1 MGRVIGIDLGTTY
14 SCVAYLEGGR
24 PVVIPNLEGL
34 PTTPSVVSFTGSG
47 ERLVGTLAMR
57 QAVTNPANTFYAVK
71 RLIGQK
77 FRSAEIQEA
86 MARLP
91 YKLKEAANGD
101 VAVVLGDKTLSPP
114 EISAMV
120 LGYLKACAESF
131 FGEPVTEAV
140 ITVPAHFNDAQRQAT
155 KDAATICGLEVQR
168 VINEPTAAGLAY
180 GLDAKKNGLAAV
192 YDLGG
197 GTFDITILEAS
208 DGVFN
213 VLATNGD
220 SYLGGEDFDNRILEW
235 LAATFKSEAGIDL
248 GDDRLALQRVKEAAE
263 KAKRELSFTTE
274 TEINLPFIS
283 SDRAKSNHIR
293 KTLSRTT
300 FEAMTADLVERT
312 LPHIQKALEDAR
324 LTVDR
329 IDHVILVG
337 GQARM
342 PLVRERVT
350 NFFGR
355 EPEEKV
361 DPDQIVAMGAAIQS
375 GILAGQVRDLVLLL
389 DVTPFAL
396 GIETENDGYEM
407 VIERN
412 TTIPTRKVKAFTT
425 VEHNQRRVR
434 IHVLQGEGFLA
445 SMNKSLAVFELVGI
459 DPAPAG
465 VPQIDVTFEINADG
479 LVRVSAKDKE
489 TGLEQKVEVRPSS
502 GLTPAEVAELRRRQ
516 TGGDLPPAPKQ
527 RADE

>member
-14 SCVAYLEGGR
+14 SCVACLEGGR

-34 PTTPSVVSFTGSG
+34 PTTPSVVSFTRSG
-47 ERLVGTLAMR
+47 ELLVGTLAMR
-57 QAVTNPANTFYAVK
+57 QAVTNPDKTFFAVK

-77 FRSAEIQEA
+77 YKSAQIQEA

-91 YKLKEAANGD
+91 YRLKEAPNGD
-101 VAVVLGDKTLSPP
+101 VSVVLGEKTMSPP
-114 EISAMV
+114 EISSLV
-120 LGYLKACAESF
+120 LGYLKACAEAF
-131 FGEPVTEAV
+131 FGEPVSEAV

-155 KDAATICGLEVQR
+155 KDAATISGLQVQR

-180 GLDAKKNGLAAV
+180 GLETKKNGLAAV

-197 GTFDITILEAS
+197 GTFDITILEFS

-235 LAATFKSEAGIDL
+235 LAASFRAEAGTDMAE
-248 GDDRLALQRVKEAAE
+248 DKLALQRVKEAAE
-263 KAKRELSFTTE
+263 KAKRELSFVTE
-274 TEINLPFIS
+274 TEINLPFITS
-283 SDRAKSNHIR
+283 QRSTSKHIR
-293 KTLSRTT
+293 KTLSRAT
-300 FEAMTADLVERT
+300 FEAMTSDLVERT
-312 LPHIQKALEDAR
+312 VPRIEQALADAR
-324 LTVDR
+324 LSPDR
-329 IDHVILVG
+329 IEHVILVG
-337 GQARM
+337 GQTRM
-342 PLVRERVT
+342 PLVKERVT
-350 NFFGR
+350 KFFGR
-355 EPEEKV
+355 SPEEKV

-375 GILAGQVRDLVLLL
+375 GILDGQVRDLVLLL

-407 VIERN
+407 IIERN

-459 DPAPAG
+459 EPAPAG
-465 VPQIDVTFEINADG
+465 VPQIDVTFEITADG
-479 LVRVSAKDKE
+479 LAQVTAKDKE
-489 TGLEQKVEVRPSS
+489 TGLEQRIEVRPSS
-502 GLTPAEVAELRRRQ
+502 GLSAREVEEMRKRQ
-516 TGGDLPPAPKQ
+516 TGIEVAKKGPNA
-527 RADE
+527 

>member
-1 MGRVIGIDLGTTY
+1 MGHVIGIDLGTTY
-14 SCVAYLEGGR
+14 SCIATLQGGR

-77 FRSAEIQEA
+77 FLSPEVQEA
-86 MARLP
+86 QK
-91 YKLKEAANGD
+91 KLSYLLKPAPNGD
-101 VAVVLGDKTLSPP
+101 VLVVLGNKTLSPP
-114 EISAMV
+114 EISSMV
-120 LGYLKACAESF
+120 LGYLKSCAESF
-131 FGEPVTEAV
+131 FGDAVSAAV

-155 KDAATICGLEVQR
+155 KDAATICGLDVQR

-197 GTFDITILEAS
+197 GTFDITILEIS

-235 LAATFKSEAGIDL
+235 LAESFRAETGIDL
-248 GDDRLALQRVKEAAE
+248 GADKLALQRVKEAAE
-263 KAKRELSFTTE
+263 KAKRELSFAME

-283 SDRAKSNHIR
+283 SDKASSKHIR
-293 KTLSRTT
+293 RTLSRPTYETMTT
-300 FEAMTADLVERT
+300 DLVERT
-312 LPHIQKALEDAR
+312 IPHIEKALDDAK
-324 LTVDR
+324 LTPDR
-329 IDHVILVG
+329 IDQVILVG
-337 GQARM
+337 GQTRM
-342 PLVRERVT
+342 PLVKERVT
-350 NFFGR
+350 KFFGKK
-355 EPEEKV
+355 PEEKV
-361 DPDQIVAMGAAIQS
+361 NPDEIVALGAAIQS
-375 GILAGQVRDLVLLL
+375 GILDGQVRELVLLL

-396 GIETENDGYEM
+396 GIETEKDGYEM
-407 VIERN
+407 IIDRN
-412 TTIPTRKVKAFTT
+412 ATIPTRKVKAFTT

-445 SMNKSLAVFELVGI
+445 SLNKSLAVFELVGI
-459 DPAPAG
+459 EPAPAG
-465 VPQIDVTFEINADG
+465 VPQIDVTFEITADG
-479 LVRVSAKDKE
+479 LVQVSAKDKE
-489 TGLEQKVEVRPSS
+489 TGLEQKIEVRPST
-502 GLTPAEVAELRRRQ
+502 GLLPAEVEEMRRRQ
-516 TGGDLPPAPKQ
+516 TGREVVKTGPHG
-527 RADE
+527 

>member
-14 SCVAYLEGGR
+14 SCVATLENGK

-34 PTTPSVVSFTGSG
+34 PTTPSVVSFTASG
-47 ERLVGTLAMR
+47 ERLIGTLALR
-57 QAVTNPANTFYAVK
+57 QSVTNPGNTFYAVK

-77 FRSAEIQEA
+77 YLSAQIQEA
-86 MARLP
+86 STRLP
-91 YKLKEAANGD
+91 YKLAEAPNGD
-101 VAVVLGDKTLSPP
+101 VAIVLGDKTLSPP
-114 EISAMV
+114 EVSAMV
-120 LGYLKACAESF
+120 LGYLKECAESF
-131 FGEPVTEAV
+131 FGETVAEAV

-155 KDAATICGLEVQR
+155 KDAATICGLGVQR
-168 VINEPTAAGLAY
+168 VINEPTAAGLAF
-180 GLDAKKNGLAAV
+180 GLDAKKNGLVAI

-197 GTFDITILEAS
+197 GTFDITVLEAN

-235 LAATFKSEAGIDL
+235 LVASFRAETGIDL
-248 GDDRLALQRVKEAAE
+248 RGDKLGLQRMKEAAE

-283 SDRAKSNHIR
+283 SDKAKSNHIR
-293 KTLSRTT
+293 KSLSRKT

-312 LPHIQKALEDAR
+312 LPRIEQALADAKV
-324 LTVDR
+324 TPDR
-329 IDHVILVG
+329 IDQVILVG
-337 GQARM
+337 GQTRM
-342 PLVRERVT
+342 PLVKERVT
-350 NFFGR
+350 HFFGR
-355 EPEEKV
+355 SPEEKV

-375 GILAGQVRDLVLLL
+375 GILEGQVRDLVLLL

-396 GIETENDGYEM
+396 GIETENDGYE
-407 VIERN
+407 VIIERN
-412 TTIPTRKVKAFTT
+412 TTVPTRKVKAFTT

-434 IHVLQGEGFLA
+434 LHVLQGEGFLA

-459 DPAPAG
+459 EPATAG

-479 LVRVSAKDKE
+479 LVHVSALDKE
-489 TGLEQKVEVRPSS
+489 TGLSQRIEVRPSS
-502 GLTPAEVAELRRRQ
+502 GLTAAEVEEMRRRQ
-516 TGGDLPPAPKQ
+516 GGRGDAEKGVHG
-527 RADE
+527 

>member
-1 MGRVIGIDLGTTY
+1 MGHVIGIDLGTTY
-14 SCVAYLEGGR
+14 SCIAGLEAGR
-24 PVVIPNLEGL
+24 PIVIPNLEGL
-34 PTTPSVVSFTGSG
+34 PTTPSVVSFTEAG

-77 FRSAEIQEA
+77 FQSPQIQEA
-86 MARLP
+86 LGRLP
-91 YKLKEAANGD
+91 YGLKEAPNGD
-101 VAVVLGDKTLSPP
+101 VAVVLGDKTMSPP
-114 EISAMV
+114 EISSMV
-120 LGYLKACAESF
+120 LAYLKSCAESYY
-131 FGEPVTEAV
+131 GEPVTEAV

-155 KDAATICGLEVQR
+155 KDAATIAGLTVHR

-180 GLDAKKNGLAAV
+180 GLDVKRNGLAAV

-197 GTFDITILEAS
+197 GTFDITVLEIA

-220 SYLGGEDFDNRILEW
+220 SYLGGEDFDNRIVEW
-235 LAATFKSEAGIDL
+235 LAESFRAETGIDL
-248 GDDRLALQRVKEAAE
+248 AADKLALQRVKEAAE
-263 KAKRELSFTTE
+263 KAKRELSFAAE
-274 TEINLPFIS
+274 TEINLPFIC
-283 SDRAKSNHIR
+283 SDRSSSKHIR
-293 KTLSRTT
+293 KSLSRLT

-312 LPHIQKALEDAR
+312 IPRIEQALTDAKI
-324 LTVDR
+324 TADR
-329 IDHVILVG
+329 IDAVILVG
-337 GQARM
+337 GQTRM
-342 PLVRERVT
+342 PLVKERVT
-350 NFFGR
+350 KFFGKK
-355 EPEEKV
+355 PEEKV

-375 GILAGQVRDLVLLL
+375 GVLDGQVRDLVLLL

-412 TTIPTRKVKAFTT
+412 TTVPTRKVKAFTT

-459 DPAPAG
+459 EPAPAG
-465 VPQIDVTFEINADG
+465 VPQIDVTFEITADG
-479 LVRVSAKDKE
+479 LVQVSAKDKE
-489 TGLEQKVEVRPSS
+489 TGLEQRIEVRPSS
-502 GLTPAEVAELRRRQ
+502 GLTAAEVEEMRKRQSGRELAKP
-516 TGGDLPPAPKQ
+516 GANG
-527 RADE
+527 

>member
-14 SCVAYLEGGR
+14 SCIAYLEGGR

-34 PTTPSVVSFTGSG
+34 PTTPSVVSFTASG

-57 QAVTNPANTFYAVK
+57 QAVTNPGNTFFAVK

-77 FRSAEIQEA
+77 FQSPRVQEA
-86 MARLP
+86 VNRLP
-91 YKLKEAANGD
+91 YVLKEAANGD
-101 VAVVLGDKTLSPP
+101 VALVLGDRTMSPP
-114 EISAMV
+114 EVSSML
-120 LGYLKACAESF
+120 LGYLKHCAEIF

-140 ITVPAHFNDAQRQAT
+140 IAVPAHFDDAQRQAT
-155 KDAATICGLEVQR
+155 KDAATIAGLEVQR

-180 GLDAKKNGLAAV
+180 GLDAKKKGIAAV

-197 GTFDITILEAS
+197 GTFDITILEFG

-220 SYLGGEDFDNRILEW
+220 SFLGGEDFDNRIVEW
-235 LAATFKSEAGIDL
+235 LAASFRAETGLDL
-248 GDDRLALQRVKEAAE
+248 GLDKLALQRVKEAAE
-263 KAKRELSFTTE
+263 KAKRELSFTAE

-283 SDRAKSNHIR
+283 SDGTGSKHLR
-293 KTLSRTT
+293 KTLSRPT

-312 LPHIQKALEDAR
+312 VPRIEQALADAK
-324 LTVDR
+324 LTVDLV
-329 IDHVILVG
+329 DHVILIG
-337 GQARM
+337 GQTRM
-342 PLVRERVT
+342 PLVKERVT
-350 NFFGR
+350 KFFGR
-355 EPEEKV
+355 PPEEKV
-361 DPDQIVAMGAAIQS
+361 DPDQTVALGAAIQS
-375 GILAGQVRDLVLLL
+375 GILDGQVRDLVLLL

-396 GIETENDGYEM
+396 GIETEGDGYET

-412 TTIPTRKVKAFTT
+412 TTVPTRKVRAFTT

-434 IHVLQGEGFLA
+434 IHVMQGEGFLA

-459 DPAPAG
+459 EPAPAG

-479 LVRVSAKDKE
+479 LVQVSAKDKE
-489 TGLEQKVEVRPSS
+489 TGLEHRIEVRPAS
-502 GLTPAEVAELRRRQ
+502 GLSAAEVDDLRQRTSR
-516 TGGDLPPAPKQ
+516 DLAKLG
-527 RADE
+527 ANG

>member
-1 MGRVIGIDLGTTY
+1 MGHIIGIDLGTTY
-14 SCVAYLEGGR
+14 SCVAYLEGGK

-47 ERLVGTLAMR
+47 ERLIGTLAMR

-77 FRSAEIQEA
+77 FRSAQIQEA
-86 MARLP
+86 ITRLP
-91 YKLKEAANGD
+91 YGLKEAPNGD
-101 VAVVLGDKTLSPP
+101 VAVVLGDKTMSPP
-114 EISAMV
+114 EISSMV
-120 LGYLKACAESF
+120 LGYLKSCAESF

-155 KDAATICGLEVQR
+155 KDAATICGLNVQR

-197 GTFDITILEAS
+197 GTFDITILEFS

-235 LAATFKSEAGIDL
+235 LAASFRAETGFDL
-248 GDDRLALQRVKEAAE
+248 GEDKLALQRLKEGAE
-263 KAKRELSFTTE
+263 KAKRELSFTAE
-274 TEINLPFIS
+274 TEINLPFITS
-283 SDRAKSNHIR
+283 SKASSKHIR
-293 KTLSRTT
+293 KTLSRPT

-312 LPHIQKALEDAR
+312 IPHIETALADAK
-324 LTVDR
+324 TTADK
-329 IDHVILVG
+329 IDYIILVG
-337 GQARM
+337 GQTRM
-342 PLVRERVT
+342 PLVKERVT
-350 NFFGR
+350 KFFGR
-355 EPEEKV
+355 KPEEKV
-361 DPDQIVAMGAAIQS
+361 NPDEIVAMGAAIQS
-375 GILAGQVRDLVLLL
+375 GILEGQVRDLVLLL

-396 GIETENDGYEM
+396 GIETEGDGYEM
-407 VIERN
+407 IIERN

-489 TGLEQKVEVRPSS
+489 TGLEHRVEVRPSS
-502 GLTPAEVAELRRRQ
+502 GLSPAEVNELRRRQ
-516 TGGDLPPAPKQ
+516 TGHELAKQ
-527 RADE
+527 GANG

>member
-1 MGRVIGIDLGTTY
+1 MGHVIGIDLGTTY
-14 SCVAYLEGGR
+14 SCIAHLEDGK

-57 QAVTNPANTFYAVK
+57 QALTNPANTFYAVK

-77 FRSAEIQEA
+77 FASAQIQEA
-86 MARLP
+86 MTRLP
-91 YKLKEAANGD
+91 YGLKEAPNGD

-120 LGYLKACAESF
+120 LGYLKSCAESF

-155 KDAATICGLEVQR
+155 KDAATICGLDVQR

-180 GLDAKKNGLAAV
+180 GLDAGKNGRAAV

-235 LAATFKSEAGIDL
+235 LVTSFRAETGIDL
-248 GDDRLALQRVKEAAE
+248 AADKLALQRLKEAAE
-263 KAKRELSFTTE
+263 KAKRELSFTSE
-274 TEINLPFIS
+274 TEINLPFILAEK
-283 SDRAKSNHIR
+283 AKSNHIR
-293 KTLSRTT
+293 KTLSRPM

-312 LPHIQKALEDAR
+312 IPRIEQALGDAR
-324 LTVDR
+324 LTPDL

-337 GQARM
+337 GQTRM
-342 PLVRERVT
+342 PLVKERVT
-350 NFFGR
+350 QFFGR
-355 EPEEKV
+355 APEEKV

-375 GILAGQVRDLVLLL
+375 GVLAGQINDLVLLL

-396 GIETENDGYEM
+396 GIETEGDGYEM

-479 LVRVSAKDKE
+479 LVHVSAQDKE
-489 TGLEQKVEVRPSS
+489 TGLTQKVDVRPSS
-502 GLTPAEVAELRRRQ
+502 GLSPAEVQALRRRQ
-516 TGGDLPPAPKQ
+516 AGVAKPAKV
-527 RADE
+527 ENG

>member
-1 MGRVIGIDLGTTY
+1 MGHVIGIDLGTTY
-14 SCVAYLEGGR
+14 SCISCLEAGR
-24 PVVIPNLEGL
+24 PIVIPNLEGL
-34 PTTPSVVSFTGSG
+34 PTTPSIVSFTGSG
-47 ERLVGTLAMR
+47 ERLIGTLAMR

-77 FRSAEIQEA
+77 FQSPGVQEA
-86 MARLP
+86 QKRLP
-91 YKLKEAANGD
+91 YKLKEAPNGD
-101 VAVVLGDKTLSPP
+101 VLVVLGSKTMSPP
-114 EISAMV
+114 EISSMV

-131 FGEPVTEAV
+131 FGEPVTDAV
-140 ITVPAHFNDAQRQAT
+140 ITVPAHFNDHQRQAT

-180 GLDAKKNGLAAV
+180 GLDTKKNGLVAV

-197 GTFDITILEAS
+197 GTFDITILELS

-235 LAATFKSEAGIDL
+235 LAEDFLAETKIDL
-248 GDDRLALQRVKEAAE
+248 AADKLALQRVKEAAE
-263 KAKRELSFTTE
+263 KAKRELSFTSE

-283 SDRAKSNHIR
+283 SDNMAGSKHI
-293 KTLSRTT
+293 
-300 FEAMTADLVERT
+300 
-312 LPHIQKALEDAR
+312 
-324 LTVDR
+324 
-329 IDHVILVG
+329 ILVG
-337 GQARM
+337 GQTRM
-342 PLVRERVT
+342 PLVKQKVT
-350 NFFGR
+350 EFFGKA
-355 EPEEKV
+355 PEEQV
-361 DPDQIVAMGAAIQS
+361 NPDEIVAMGAAIQS
-375 GILAGQVRDLVLLL
+375 GILDGRVRDLVLLL

-407 VIERN
+407 IIERN

-459 DPAPAG
+459 APSPAG

-479 LVRVSAKDKE
+479 LARVSAKDKE

-502 GLTPAEVAELRRRQ
+502 GLMPTEVEEMRRRQ
-516 TGGDLPPAPKQ
+516 TGREAVKLGPNG
-527 RADE
+527 

>member
-1 MGRVIGIDLGTTY
+1 MGHVIGIDLGTTY
-14 SCVAYLEGGR
+14 SCIAGLEGGR

-34 PTTPSVVSFTGSG
+34 PTTPSVVSFTAAG

-77 FRSAEIQEA
+77 YRSPQIQEA
-86 MARLP
+86 IGRLP
-91 YKLKEAANGD
+91 YTLKEAPNGD
-101 VAVVLGDKTLSPP
+101 VAVVLGDRTLSPP
-114 EISAMV
+114 EISSMV
-120 LGYLKACAESF
+120 LSYLKECAEAF
-131 FGEPVTEAV
+131 FGGPVTEAV

-155 KDAATICGLEVQR
+155 KDAATIAGLAVQR

-197 GTFDITILEAS
+197 GTFDITILELS
-208 DGVFN
+208 EGVFN

-235 LAATFKSEAGIDL
+235 LAESFRAETGIDL
-248 GDDRLALQRVKEAAE
+248 GSDKLALQRVKEAAE
-263 KAKRELSFTTE
+263 KAKRELSFTSE

-283 SDRAKSNHIR
+283 SDRSSSKHIR
-293 KTLSRTT
+293 KTLSRLT
-300 FEAMTADLVERT
+300 FETMTADLVERT
-312 LPHIQKALEDAR
+312 VPRIEQALADAK
-324 LTVDR
+324 LTLDR

-337 GQARM
+337 GQTRM
-342 PLVRERVT
+342 PLVKERVT
-350 NFFGR
+350 KFFGR
-355 EPEEKV
+355 KPEEKV
-361 DPDQIVAMGAAIQS
+361 DPDQIVALGAAIQS
-375 GILAGQVRDLVLLL
+375 GVLDGQVRDIVLLL

-396 GIETENDGYEM
+396 GIETEGDGYET

-412 TTIPTRKVKAFTT
+412 TTVPVRKVKAFTT

-459 DPAPAG
+459 EPAPAG
-465 VPQIDVTFEINADG
+465 VPQIDVTFEITADG
-479 LVRVSAKDKE
+479 LVQVSAKDKE
-489 TGLEQKVEVRPSS
+489 TGLEQRIEVRPSS
-502 GLTPAEVAELRRRQ
+502 GLTAAEVEEMRKRQAGRELAKL
-516 TGGDLPPAPKQ
+516 GANG
-527 RADE
+527 

>member
-34 PTTPSVVSFTGSG
+34 PTTPSVVSFTATG
-47 ERLVGTLAMR
+47 ERLIGTLALR
-57 QAVTNPANTFYAVK
+57 QAVTNPANTFFAVK

-77 FRSAEIQEA
+77 FSSAEVQEA
-86 MARLP
+86 RAHLP
-91 YKLKEAANGD
+91 YELAEAPNGD
-101 VAVVLGDKTLSPP
+101 VVVVLGDETMSPP
-114 EISAMV
+114 EISAIV
-120 LGYLKACAESF
+120 LGHLKACAESF
-131 FGEPVTEAV
+131 FGEPVTQAV

-155 KDAATICGLEVQR
+155 KDAATICGLDVQR

-180 GLDAKKNGLAAV
+180 GLDAKAKGLAAV
-192 YDLGG
+192 FDLGG

-220 SYLGGEDFDNRILEW
+220 SYLGGEDFDNRIVEW
-235 LAATFKSEAGIDL
+235 LVTSFRAEAGVDL
-248 GDDRLALQRVKEAAE
+248 TEDRLALQRVKEAAE
-263 KAKRELSFTTE
+263 KAKRELSFATE
-274 TEINLPFIS
+274 TEINLPFIVSGRSRS
-283 SDRAKSNHIR
+283 SHIR
-293 KTLSRTT
+293 KSLSRPT

-312 LPHIQKALEDAR
+312 LPHIERALADAKVGAD
-324 LTVDR
+324 T

-337 GQARM
+337 GQTRM

-350 NFFGR
+350 KFFGR
-355 EPEEKV
+355 QPEEKV

-375 GILAGQVRDLVLLL
+375 GILDGQTRDLVLLL
-389 DVTPFAL
+389 DVAPFAL
-396 GIETENDGYEM
+396 GIETENDGFET

-412 TTIPTRKVKAFTT
+412 TTIPTRKVKSFTT

-445 SMNKSLAVFELVGI
+445 SMNKPLAVFELVGI
-459 DPAPAG
+459 EPAPAG
-465 VPQIDVTFEINADG
+465 VPQIDVTFEIDADG
-479 LVRVSAKDKE
+479 LARVSAKDKE
-489 TGLEQKVEVRPSS
+489 TGLEQRIEVRPST
-502 GLTPAEVAELRRRQ
+502 GLSPAEVDELRREQAGRAA
-516 TGGDLPPAPKQ
+516 PPKGAHG
-527 RADE
+527 R

>member
-47 ERLVGTLAMR
+47 ERLVGTLALR

-77 FRSAEIQEA
+77 FASAQIQEA
-86 MARLP
+86 MTRLP
-91 YKLKEAANGD
+91 YKLTESVNGD
-101 VAVVLGDKTLSPP
+101 VAVALGDKVLSPP

-120 LGYLKACAESF
+120 LGYLKTCAESF
-131 FGEPVTEAV
+131 FGEPVTQAV

-155 KDAATICGLEVQR
+155 KDAAAICGLEVLR
-168 VINEPTAAGLAY
+168 VVNEPTAAGLAY
-180 GLDAKKNGLAAV
+180 GLNAKTNGRAAV

-197 GTFDITILEAS
+197 GTFDITILEAH

-235 LAATFKSEAGIDL
+235 LVTSFRAEAGIDL
-248 GDDRLALQRVKEAAE
+248 SMDKLALQRLKEAAE
-263 KAKRELSFTTE
+263 KAKRELSFTGE
-274 TEINLPFIS
+274 TEINLPFIVSDTSRS
-283 SDRAKSNHIR
+283 SHIR
-293 KTLSRTT
+293 RTLSRPT

-312 LPHIQKALEDAR
+312 LPHIERALADAK
-324 LTVDR
+324 LSADE

-337 GQARM
+337 GQTRM
-342 PLVRERVT
+342 PLVKERVT
-350 NFFGR
+350 KFFGR
-355 EPEEKV
+355 APEEKV
-361 DPDQIVAMGAAIQS
+361 DPDQVVAMGAAIQS
-375 GILAGQVRDLVLLL
+375 GIIDGQVRDLVLLL

-396 GIETENDGYEM
+396 GIETENDGFEM
-407 VIERN
+407 IIEKN

-459 DPAPAG
+459 EPAPAG
-465 VPQIDVTFEINADG
+465 VPQVDVTFEIDADG

-489 TGLEQKVEVRPSS
+489 TGLGQRIEVRPSS
-502 GLTPAEVAELRRRQ
+502 GLSAAEVAALKRRE
-516 TGGDLPPAPKQ
+516 AAKAQ
-527 RADE
+527 RKGADA